1 MDVLKE
7 LKSLADSDYKTFNT
21 RIIPTQQT
29 TLGVRVPLLR
39 KIAKKIVKENPL
51 EFVQSDKQG
60 IFELILLEGMV
71 LSYMDRPFNELL
83 PFTEKFLD
91 KVDNWAQIDT
101 SVCDY
106 KNIAQEKDDVLIVVK
121 RWLFSDKEFVVRAG
135 LVMLLAHYVEKENL
149 PMIFELS
156 QSVNHDGYY
165 VHMGNAWLISVCMA
179 KYPEETLAF
188 FENNTLD
195 VKTHN
200 KAIQKSRE
208 SFRVSKEHK
217 ALLLG
222 LKKKPQ
228 PAKHR

>member
-21 RIIPTQQT
+21 RIVPTQQT
-29 TLGVRVPLLR
+29 ALGVRVPLLR
-39 KIAKKIVKENPL
+39 KIAKKIVKENPI
-51 EFVQSDKQG
+51 EFIKSDKQG
-60 IFELILLEGMV
+60 IFELIMLEGMV
-71 LSYMDRPFNELL
+71 LSLMNRPFNDLL
-83 PFTEKFLD
+83 PFTETFLD

-101 SVCDY
+101 TVCEY
-106 KNIAQEKDDVLIVVK
+106 KNIAKEKEDVLIVVK
-121 RWLFSDKEFVVRAG
+121 RWLSSEKEFVVRAG
-135 LVMLLAHYVEKENL
+135 LVILLAHYVEKENL

-156 QSVNHDGYY
+156 QSVKHTGYY
-165 VHMGNAWLISVCMA
+165 VHMGNAWLVSVCMA

-208 SFRVSKEHK
+208 SFRVSKEYK
-217 ALLLG
+217 TLLLG
-222 LKKKPQ
+222 LKKKAQ
-228 PAKHR
+228 PAKQ